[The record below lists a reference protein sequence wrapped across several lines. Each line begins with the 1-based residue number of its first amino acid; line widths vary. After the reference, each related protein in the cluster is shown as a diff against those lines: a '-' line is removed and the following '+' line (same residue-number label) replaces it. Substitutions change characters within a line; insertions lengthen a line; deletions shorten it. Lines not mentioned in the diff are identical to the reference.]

1 MAQCSLFFFKPSR
14 YRFDSNPRANPLG
27 VIRGSEGNSHWRFTL
42 LDKRVIRYEWSPDGA
57 FEDRASTFALFRD
70 FEPPHFEVE
79 HPEGEGHIL
88 LRTACFELVYDKT
101 EFSPKSLQIRPRQ
114 GHWPCQHDG
123 PSYGDWLWEYDG
135 QSYGDLGGT
144 ARTLDGADGR
154 IPLPPG
160 LASRHQPYSV
170 VDDSDSML
178 FEDDGWIG
186 TRKPGRKDG
195 YFFLFGTQHADAIKF
210 LYKLSGPPP
219 LLPRWALGNWWSRYH
234 EYTADEYIQVLDRFS
249 QHKIPISVAVIDM
262 DWHLVDIPP
271 KFGTGWTGYTWNK
284 TLFPSPSAFL
294 AELHARGLRVALND
308 HPADGVRSY
317 EHLYGD
323 MARALRRDTSQ
334 GEAIEFDCCDREF
347 MDAYFDVLKAPLERQ
362 GVDFWWI
369 DWQQGETSKRPGV
382 DPLWVLNHY
391 HFLSSMRSARAMGQP
406 MTFSRYA
413 GPGSHRYPI
422 GFSGDTVIS
431 WETLR
436 FQPEFTA
443 TASNIGYG
451 WWSHDIGGHW
461 GGVHSNELAVRWVQ
475 LGCFSPILRLHSTKS
490 QWNSKEPWNF
500 EHQTDQNMTRA
511 LGFRQALIPF
521 VYTMSARATY
531 DGEPLVQPLYWR
543 HGDQPA
549 HCYSYP
555 NQFYFGP
562 SLLVAPITQPTSPC
576 TLLAAVPV
584 WLPGPAAG
592 RYIDL
597 CHPVF
602 VYSAGDRPLVLHRP
616 ISSIP
621 VLAPQGTILV
631 LDGAMLAGSRTR
643 CHGVRRPNTLEI
655 WIVVGASGAFTLV
668 EEPLNP
674 FPAISPVPPR
684 DTLSTIP
691 INWSQLTGT
700 LTIGPVRNHHPENAT
715 RTWRVRFVGHQDPHI
730 PRLRDGQDPC
740 SSLIELGTA
749 PSRALSRPGG
759 CFQMGMGKTRQLDI
773 VDIKTWIKER
783 IRGAETTFA
792 LKDEIWDVVMGD
804 EKRPVAERVKALWAM
819 KGVDKA
825 LKGAIMEVWASD
837 SRAEGNAV
845 GCEVWEEAD
854 EDGDEEGEVAVA
866 AEEQVAMAAEE
877 QVEVKKE
884 VEERSAVVDGEYQA
898 ARMDLDE

>member
-1 MAQCSLFFFKPSR
+1 MAQSSLVSVSPPSR
-14 YRFDSNPRANPLG
+14 YWLDSKPRANPFA
-27 VIRGSEGNSHWRFTL
+27 VIKGSEGNSHWRFTL
-42 LDKRVIRYEWSPDGA
+42 LDDRVLRYEWSPDGA
-57 FEDRASTFALFRD
+57 FEDRASTFALFRH
-70 FEPPHFEVE
+70 FNAPHFQIE
-79 HPEGEGHIL
+79 HCIEGTHLL

-101 EFSPKSLQIRPRQ
+101 EFSPKSLQIRARK
-114 GHWPCQHDG
+114 GDWPWPHHG

-154 IPLPPG
+154 IPLSPG

-195 YFFLFGTQHADAIKF
+195 YFFVFGTQYADAVKF
-210 LYKLSGPPP
+210 LYRLSGAAP

-234 EYTADEYIQVLDRFS
+234 EYTADEYIQVMDRFL
-249 QHKIPISVAVIDM
+249 HHNIPISVAVIDM
-262 DWHLVDIPP
+262 DWHLVDIPA

-284 TLFPSPSAFL
+284 TLFPNPDAFL
-294 AELHARGLRVALND
+294 AALHARRLKVALND
-308 HPADGVRSY
+308 HPADGVRSF
-317 EHLYGD
+317 EHLYKD
-323 MARALRRDTSQ
+323 VAEALRRDTSQ
-334 GEAIEFDCCDREF
+334 GEAIDFDCCDREF
-347 MDAYFDVLKAPLERQ
+347 MDAYFDVLKAKLERQ

-391 HFLSSMRSARAMGQP
+391 HYLTSMRNARAMEQP

-451 WWSHDIGGHW
+451 WWSHDIGGHY
-461 GGVHSNELAVRWVQ
+461 GGVHSNELAARWVQ
-475 LGCFSPILRLHSTKS
+475 LGCFSPILRMHSTKN

-500 EHQTDQNMTRA
+500 EHQTDQIMTRV
-511 LGFRQALIPF
+511 LRFRQALTPF
-521 VYTMSARATY
+521 LFTMSVRATY
-531 DGEPLVQPLYWR
+531 EGQPLVQPLYWR
-543 HGDQPA
+543 HADQPA

-555 NQFYFGP
+555 NEFYFGP

-584 WLPGPAAG
+584 WLPGPPAT
-592 RYIDL
+592 RYVDIF
-597 CHPVF
+597 HPVF
-602 VYSAGDRPLVLHRP
+602 VYSAGDRPLVMHR
-616 ISSIP
+616 SMANIP
-621 VLAPQGTILV
+621 VLAPEGTVFV
-631 LDGAMLAGSRTR
+631 LDGAMLAASRTQR
-643 CHGVRRPNTLEI
+643 HGVTRPMILEI
-655 WIVVGASGAFTLV
+655 WIVVGASGAFTLI
-668 EEPLNP
+668 EEPVNP
-674 FPAISPVPPR
+674 DPAISPVPPKH
-684 DTLSTIP
+684 TLSTIP
-691 INWSQLTGT
+691 INWNQPTGT
-700 LTIGPVRNHHPENAT
+700 LTLGPVRNPHPENAK
-715 RTWRVRFVGHQDPHI
+715 RTWRVRFVGHRDPLI
-730 PRLRDGQDPC
+730 LARGGGQDSC
-740 SSLIELGTA
+740 STLIELGTA
-749 PSRALSRPGG
+749 PSQSMSQPGG
-759 CFQMGMGKTRQLDI
+759 WFQMNLGKERQLDL
-773 VDIKTWIKER
+773 VDIKMWIKDR
-783 IRGAETTFA
+783 IRRAETTFV

-837 SRAEGNAV
+837 DRAEGNAV
-845 GCEVWEEAD
+845 GCDVWEGVD
-854 EDGDEEGEVAVA
+854 EDGDEGAEMEVWAGDEVEARDEGEEGWAIVHGVDP
-866 AEEQVAMAAEE
+866 VVRMNL
-877 QVEVKKE
+877 KE
-884 VEERSAVVDGEYQA
+884 
-898 ARMDLDE
+898 